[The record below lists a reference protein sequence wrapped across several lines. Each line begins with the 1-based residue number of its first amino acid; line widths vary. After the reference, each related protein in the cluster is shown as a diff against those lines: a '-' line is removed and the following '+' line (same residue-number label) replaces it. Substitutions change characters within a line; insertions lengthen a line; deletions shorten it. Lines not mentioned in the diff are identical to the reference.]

1 MMMNR
6 NNFVG
11 IGFKLLNCLL
21 FPIMSLVILH
31 CTKFA
36 PIWQVI
42 FAQTL
47 FGSIISLIILF
58 FTKTSIPLKMNKKD
72 FLLYLGR
79 ALSNL
84 FAMFL
89 WIEALGK
96 LGINEA
102 TALGY
107 TGPLWVFLMARY
119 IIGEEFNSR
128 ILFLIAI
135 NMIGMLIILEP
146 KFANMPWEGIAGA
159 LGSIFLWAIYEVICK
174 KQTVNQHYILQS
186 FYFLILSTI
195 ILAPFVIGKW
205 QMVDFEQTLWLAST
219 GLIGVANITAIF
231 MAYSLA
237 PLMLLSPFSYTRLVF
252 TVGLTAIIYNTSP
265 NIQTFIGAAI
275 IMGAN
280 LYMTYNLKKKEI

>member
-1 MMMNR
+1 MNR
-6 NNFVG
+6 NNFIG
-11 IGFKLLNCLL
+11 IGYKLLNCLL

-31 CTKFA
+31 CTETV

-42 FAQTL
+42 FAQVL
-47 FGSIISLIILF
+47 FGSIISLIILIA
-58 FTKTSIPLKMNKKD
+58 TKTKIPFTMNKKD

-89 WIEALGK
+89 WIEALSK

-119 IIGEEFNSR
+119 VLKEEFNAH
-128 ILFLIAI
+128 ILILIAI
-135 NMIGMLIILEP
+135 NMVGMLIILEP
-146 KFANMPWEGIAGA
+146 KFVSMPWEGVAGA

-186 FYFLILSTI
+186 FYFLMLSTV

-205 QMVDFEQTLWLAST
+205 QAVDLEQTLWLAST

-237 PLMLLSPFSYTRLVF
+237 PLTLLSPFSYTRLVF
-252 TVGLTAIIYNTSP
+252 TVCLTAVIYKIAP

-280 LYMTYNLKKKEI
+280 LYMTYHLKKKEI

>member
-1 MMMNR
+1 MINKQYLMG
-6 NNFVG
+6 VG
-11 IGFKLLNCLL
+11 YKLLNCLL
-21 FPIMSLVILH
+21 FPIMSLVILY
-31 CTKFA
+31 CTKTL

-47 FGSIISLIILF
+47 FGSIISFIILLI
-58 FTKTSIPLKMNKKD
+58 TKTSIPLTMSKKD

-119 IIGEEFNSR
+119 IIGEKFKSH
-128 ILFLIAI
+128 ILILIAV
-135 NMIGMLIILEP
+135 NMLGMLIILEP

-159 LGSIFLWAIYEVICK
+159 LGSILLWAIYEVICK
-174 KQTVNQHYILQS
+174 KQTLNQHYILQS
-186 FYFLILSTI
+186 FYFLVLSTV
-195 ILAPFVIGKW
+195 ILAPFVVTQW
-205 QMVDFEQTLWLAST
+205 QSVNFEQTLWLAST

-237 PLMLLSPFSYTRLVF
+237 PLMFLAPFSYTRLVF
-252 TVGLTAIIYNTSP
+252 TIAITAAIYKIAP

-275 IMGAN
+275 IMSAN
-280 LYMTYNLKKKEI
+280 LYMTYKLNKKEI